1 MVAIVNKNNQVLLQ
15 QRSFKKDKNPGKWD
29 ISVTGHI
36 SAGQDALSAA
46 AREINEEVS
55 VNLGY
60 RIDIKDFRYMFSY
73 RKEEKVNENHLDKQF
88 YDFFILRKNDLKAEH
103 IKVQASEVEQV
114 KFVNISELN
123 EMIENGEV
131 VERDAVYK
139 ELMDYLFRV

>member
-1 MVAIVNKNNQVLLQ
+1 M
-15 QRSFKKDKNPGKWD
+15 
-29 ISVTGHI
+29 
-36 SAGQDALSAA
+36 
-46 AREINEEVS
+46 S

-60 RIDIKDFRYMFSY
+60 KIDVKDFRYMFSY
-73 RKEEKVNENHLDKQF
+73 RKEQVINENYIERQF
-88 YDFFILRKNDLKAEH
+88 YDFFILRKNDLKAEN
-103 IKVQASEVEQV
+103 IRVQASEVEQV